1 MMTVALVMTL
11 CAAGIAFYVRFLI
24 ALYRESRRAKI
35 GYVVELEV
43 GDDGQHANQEK
54 SWHRLGMSTLEPQ

>member
-1 MMTVALVMTL
+1 MMTVALVITL

-24 ALYRESRRAKI
+24 ALYRDSRRAEV

-43 GDDGQHANQEK
+43 DDHGQHANQEK
-54 SWHRLGMSTLEPQ
+54 SWHRLGMSTLEPH

>member
-1 MMTVALVMTL
+1 MMTVALVITL

-24 ALYRESRRAKI
+24 ALYRESRRAEI

-43 GDDGQHANQEK
+43 DDDGQHANQEK
-54 SWHRLGMSTLEPQ
+54 SWHRLGMSTLEPH